1 MNKGPFTWY
10 DSQGA
15 HIDTF
20 WTNDRLLGTILKG
33 HIDTLWTKDPL
44 LGTIRKG
51 HIDTCEQGTL
61 SLGRF
66 KKVTGTP
73 CEQRTLYLGR
83 FARVSLIRCVQRTF
97 NTNHMV
103 NVCKS
108 SLKMNHRE
116 DWAMISHLLCGHMT
130 RLLETRGN
138 GPMFTLRTHDPSIG
152 STWQRSHVHFVD
164 TWHFYWIQ
172 VATVPCTL
180 CGHMTFLLETRGNGP
195 MYTLWI
201 NDISIGN
208 TWQRSHVHF
217 VDTWHFYWKHV
228 AKVPRTL

>member
-1 MNKGPFTWY
+1 MGPLPRV
-10 DSQGA
+10 SNRSVMCLQSV
-15 HIDTF
+15 HVTF
-20 WTNDRLLGTILKG
+20 
-33 HIDTLWTKDPL
+33 
-44 LGTIRKG
+44 
-51 HIDTCEQGTL
+51 

-164 TWHFYWIQ
+164 TWIVPSKGSFVHKVSLWPFWI
-172 VATVPCTL
+172 
-180 CGHMTFLLETRGNGP
+180 
-195 MYTLWI
+195 
-201 NDISIGN
+201 
-208 TWQRSHVHF
+208 
-217 VDTWHFYWKHV
+217 
-228 AKVPRTL
+228 VPRKGSLVHTCLCDLCEWSQVKGPLFTRCLCELCKSSQVIGLCSQGVHVTFSNRPKERVLCSQGVYVTFENRPK